1 MALTAATFVIGAPGL
16 YEPVV
21 WVSHANASWTPTGR
35 VEEVSVLGVDI
46 GDADNAWVPVPRLDI
61 MGADVEAVTV

>member
-1 MALTAATFVIGAPGL
+1 MTAATFVIGGPGL

-35 VEEVSVLGVDI
+35 VEALGVDI